1 MKGTA
6 GGGKQKSAEV
16 PDKKLKPSVGQV
28 TVQAITP
35 TLIHCYT
42 SSFAVLVYVR
52 VKYPAIWRSLSLFLH
67 SHMYA
72 HTHAYTHTHSLTP
85 THPPTPTHTL
95 THTYTCTHTH
105 SHTHAHAYTHC
116 TCTTYCAF
124 TCSHT
129 KTSIH
134 AWQCI
139 HNPNPHK
146 IQSLFQLSHSDNT
159 LPSTEAHPCQPES
172 AVSVTTS

>member
-1 MKGTA
+1 MKGMA

-72 HTHAYTHTHSLTP
+72 HTHAHAYTHTHA
-85 THPPTPTHTL
+85 HT
-95 THTYTCTHTH
+95 
-105 SHTHAHAYTHC
+105 
-116 TCTTYCAF
+116 
-124 TCSHT
+124 
-129 KTSIH
+129 
-134 AWQCI
+134 Q
-139 HNPNPHK
+139 
-146 IQSLFQLSHSDNT
+146 
-159 LPSTEAHPCQPES
+159 
-172 AVSVTTS
+172 